1 VSHIPYVLPLIV
13 LRGTPFEIGRTFG
26 REARRRIVQ
35 HLANQMRLVAAVRPD
50 DPQWW
55 RRELPAHLRPYEAL
69 APHFV
74 EEMHGVARGADLGFE
89 EIALLNVRD
98 ELVGAPA
105 PGAPTPRRTPAAE
118 ACTSFG
124 CHGSA
129 TFDGRPVLGQTK
141 DTPPPS
147 QDLYVVTAAYQQG
160 RPDLL
165 QMPYAGEM
173 GVFGLSSSGMSAFGN
188 SLYVR
193 GAATGTMPWS
203 LFRRLTLEAS
213 SIEDVLG
220 LIGRHGIATPGN
232 LTIGDGT
239 GRVVAVESTDR
250 GVGVVE
256 AQDGILV
263 HANHIDSPGL
273 GDGEA
278 YDEPERGASY
288 RRQSRM
294 RALLEAERGRLTA
307 PLAMRCLMDHAN
319 FPRSICRHAAVAGDL
334 QTTAAL
340 VVEPALGA
348 LHVIRGQP
356 CRGWTAT
363 YSL

>member
-1 VSHIPYVLPLIV
+1 MTFTAPYALPLIT
-13 LRGTPFEIGRTFG
+13 LRGTPFEIGKSFAHQA
-26 REARRRIVQ
+26 RERIVH
-35 HLANQMRLVAAVRPD
+35 HLSNQKTIMAALRPR
-50 DPQWW
+50 DPEWW
-55 RRELPAHLRPYEAL
+55 RREVRVHLQPYEDL

-74 EEMHGVARGADLGFE
+74 EEMHGLARGAALSFE
-89 EIALLNVRD
+89 EILLLNVRD
-98 ELVGAPA
+98 ELVA
-105 PGAPTPRRTPAAE
+105 PGAATAAE

-124 CHGSA
+124 CHGTA
-129 TFDGRPVLGQTK
+129 TLDGRPLLGQTK

-147 QDLYVVTAAYQQG
+147 QDLYVVTAMYQRG

-173 GVFGLSSSGMSAFGN
+173 GVFGVSSSGMSAFGN

-193 GAATGTMPWS
+193 GRGRGTIPWS
-203 LFRRLTLEAS
+203 LFRRLTLEAGS
-213 SIEDVLG
+213 VDEVIG
-220 LIGRHGIATPGN
+220 LIHRHGIATPGN

-239 GRVVAVESTDR
+239 GRVVAIESTDG

-273 GDGEA
+273 GAGEA
-278 YDEPERGASY
+278 YAEPERDASHQ
-288 RRQSRM
+288 RQTRM
-294 RALLEAERGRLTA
+294 RSLLEAERGRLTA

-319 FPRSICRHAAVAGDL
+319 YPRSICRHGSFAGDL

-340 VVEPALGA
+340 VVEPAAGA

>member
-1 VSHIPYVLPLIV
+1 
-13 LRGTPFEIGRTFG
+13 
-26 REARRRIVQ
+26 
-35 HLANQMRLVAAVRPD
+35 
-50 DPQWW
+50 
-55 RRELPAHLRPYEAL
+55 
-69 APHFV
+69 
-74 EEMHGVARGADLGFE
+74 
-89 EIALLNVRD
+89 
-98 ELVGAPA
+98 
-105 PGAPTPRRTPAAE
+105 
-118 ACTSFG
+118 
-124 CHGSA
+124 
-129 TFDGRPVLGQTK
+129 LGQTK

-147 QDLYVVTAAYQQG
+147 QDLYVVTAMYQQG

-173 GVFGLSSSGMSAFGN
+173 GVFGLSSAGMSAFGN

-193 GAATGTMPWS
+193 GGGRGTMPWS

-213 SIEDVLG
+213 SIDDVLG

-263 HANHIDSPGL
+263 HANHIDSPGV
-273 GDGEA
+273 GDGET
-278 YDEPERGASY
+278 YDEPEHGASR

-319 FPRSICRHAAVAGDL
+319 FPRSICRHASFAGDL
-334 QTTAAL
+334 ETTAAL
-340 VVEPALGA
+340 VVEPAIGA

>member
-1 VSHIPYVLPLIV
+1 MPHEPYLLPLIT
-13 LRGTPFEIGRTFG
+13 LRGTPFEIGKSFAQQA
-26 REARRRIVQ
+26 RERIVH
-35 HLANQMRLVAAVRPD
+35 HLSNQKAIMAALRPG
-50 DPQWW
+50 DPEWW
-55 RRELPAHLRPYEAL
+55 RREVETYLHPYEDL

-74 EEMHGVARGADLGFE
+74 DEMHGLARGAELSFE
-89 EIALLNVRD
+89 EILLLNVRD
-98 ELVGAPA
+98 ELLGSS
-105 PGAPTPRRTPAAE
+105 TPAGAGG
-118 ACTSFG
+118 CTSFG
-124 CHGSA
+124 CEGA
-129 TFDGRPVLGQTK
+129 VTLDGRPLLGQSK

-147 QDLYVVTAAYQQG
+147 QDLYVVIAMYQRG

-165 QMPYAGEM
+165 QMPYAGEV
-173 GVFGLSSSGMSAFGN
+173 GVFGVSSSGMSAFGN

-193 GAATGTMPWS
+193 GQGRGTIPWS
-203 LFRRLTLEAS
+203 LFRRLTLEAG
-213 SIEDVLG
+213 SIDEVIG
-220 LIGRHGIATPGN
+220 LIDLHGIATAGN

-239 GRVVAVESTDR
+239 GRVVAVESTDG

-273 GDGEA
+273 GAGET
-278 YDEPERGASY
+278 YPEPERGASQ
-288 RRQSRM
+288 RRQTRM
-294 RALLEAERGRLTA
+294 RDLLEAERGRLTP

-319 FPRSICRHAAVAGDL
+319 YPRSICRHASFAGDL
-334 QTTAAL
+334 ETTAAL
-340 VVEPALGA
+340 VVEPAAGV

>member
-1 VSHIPYVLPLIV
+1 MPHPPHALPLIT
-13 LRGTPFEIGRTFG
+13 LRGTPFEIGNTFG
-26 REARRRIVQ
+26 RQARERIAQ
-35 HLANQMRLVAAVRPD
+35 HLANQIRVMAAVRPN

-55 RRELPAHLRPYEAL
+55 RREVGAHLRPYQEL

-74 EEMHGVARGADLGFE
+74 EEMHGVARGANMGFE

-98 ELVGAPA
+98 ELVQ
-105 PGAPTPRRTPAAE
+105 TPAAE

-129 TFDGRPVLGQTK
+129 TLDGRAVLGQTK

-147 QDLYVVTAAYQQG
+147 QDLYVVTAMYQQG

-193 GAATGTMPWS
+193 GGGKGTVPWS
-203 LFRRLTLEAS
+203 LFRRLTLESS
-213 SIEDVLG
+213 SIDDVIR
-220 LIGRHGIATPGN
+220 LIDRHGLATPGN

-239 GRVVAVESTDR
+239 GRVVAVESTDH
-250 GVGVVE
+250 GIGVVE

-273 GDGEA
+273 RAGET
-278 YDEPERGASY
+278 YNEPERGASQ
-288 RRQSRM
+288 RRQTRL
-294 RALLEAERGRLTA
+294 RDLLEAERGRLTA
-307 PLAMRCLMDHAN
+307 PLAMRCLMDHTN
-319 FPRSICRHAAVAGDL
+319 FPRSICRHASFAGDL

-340 VVEPALGA
+340 VVEPAHGA